1 MERKKVMIALEDVTL
16 SYPIRSGFLK
26 WSKYYPLRN
35 ISFEIYRGETIG
47 IIGKNGAGKSSL
59 LRALAGIVEP
69 ESGKIMHYHDS
80 ITLLAIGV
88 GFVPHLTG
96 RENAI
101 LSGMLLGM
109 SKKEVEAKMDEI
121 IEFSDLGEFIDQPLR
136 IYSTGMRARI
146 AFSTAIQANP
156 DVTLIDEM
164 LGVGD
169 EDFKLK
175 SLRHIKALM
184 RSDKTVVLVSHQIQF
199 VKEMC
204 NRVAWIEHGVLQ
216 FVGDTAEA
224 LERYTEASKK
234 KI

>member
-1 MERKKVMIALEDVTL
+1 MVEQKVVIQLEDVTL
-16 SYPIRSGFLK
+16 SYPIRSGFFK

-35 ISFEIYRGETIG
+35 ISFEIYRGETLG

-59 LRALAGIVEP
+59 LRALAGVIEP
-69 ESGKIMHYHDS
+69 ESGKITHFHDS
-80 ITLLAIGV
+80 ITLLALGL

-109 SKKEVEAKMDEI
+109 SKREVEDKMDAI

-169 EDFKLK
+169 EDFRLK
-175 SLRHIKALM
+175 SLRHIKNLM
-184 RSDKTVVLVSHQIQF
+184 RSDKTVVLVSHQIPF

-204 NRVAWIEHGVLQ
+204 NRVVWIEDGELR

-224 LERYTEASKK
+224 LERYAEAARKK
-234 KI
+234 N